1 MGMILGVHVMGMILG
16 VIEHRAYTEEKTMN
30 HVENNCQTSSLLQ
43 HITTPY
49 FQRIKH
55 PCSPY

>member
-1 MGMILGVHVMGMILG
+1 MGMILG
-16 VIEHRAYTEEKTMN
+16 VIEHRACTEEKTMN
-30 HVENNCQTSSLLQ
+30 HVENHCQTSSLLQ
-43 HITTPY
+43 HITIPY